1 MKPRVSREDIIS
13 ATIDLIT
20 RHGIRAVR
28 VDEISASLGI
38 SKRTLY
44 EIFRDKTELVV
55 ACIEELGRRQQH
67 SYVEYLKQHSG
78 DGECLSNLFWI
89 MTRLVESLYAADT
102 SYLSEVHR
110 RLEYQPVFLAGREFW
125 LTHVDLLIRKCTEQ
139 GLLERKFGDFP
150 LAHRLLVS
158 LYSYRLDDVT
168 IDELLTYCCIFIRG
182 MATAKG
188 IAWIDGNEHLFPRAG
203 VNA

>member
-1 MKPRVSREDIIS
+1 MKPRVSRDSIIS

-44 EIFRDKTELVV
+44 ETFRDKTELVV
-55 ACIEELGRRQQH
+55 ASIEEIGRRQQLV
-67 SYVEYLKQHSG
+67 YVEYLKQHSG
-78 DGECLSNLFWI
+78 DEESLANLFWI
-89 MTRLVESLYAADT
+89 ITRLVESLYAVDT
-102 SYLSEVHR
+102 SYLSEVRR

-125 LTHVDLLIRKCTEQ
+125 LTHVDQFLRKCTEQ
-139 GLLERKFGDFP
+139 GLLERRFGDFP

-168 IDELLTYCCIFIRG
+168 IDELLTYSCIFIRG

-188 IAWIDGNEHLFPRAG
+188 IAWIDGNDHLFSRSGAE
-203 VNA
+203 